1 MSVGDSS
8 GLLAAILTSCVV
20 HIPTLLVWIAGA
32 VLAIMHW
39 RKYPQVSM
47 FTLAALGIFIVLTI
61 AGSILSIWL
70 PVTIMRD
77 GMDSG
82 RLGITLTISGC
93 IQSLIAA
100 GAWGLILAAIFKGR
114 PAEASRNG
122 LPQREQ

>member
-1 MSVGDSS
+1 MSAGDSS
-8 GLLAAILTSCVV
+8 GLLTAILTSCVV

-39 RKYPQVSM
+39 RKHPQVSM
-47 FTLAALGIFIVLTI
+47 FTLAALGIFLVLTI
-61 AGSILSIWL
+61 AGTILSVWL

-77 GMDSG
+77 SGDSS
-82 RLGITLTISGC
+82 RLGITLAISGC

-114 PAEASRNG
+114 PAEAPSDSLSPRA
-122 LPQREQ
+122 Q

>member
-1 MSVGDSS
+1 MSVYDSS

-32 VLAIMHW
+32 VIAFMHW
-39 RKYPQVSM
+39 RKHPQVSM
-47 FTLAALGIFIVLTI
+47 FTLIALGIFIVLTI
-61 AGSILSIWL
+61 AGTILSIWL
-70 PVTIMRD
+70 PVTVMRD
-77 GMDSG
+77 SGDSS

-114 PAEASRNG
+114 PAEANRDS
-122 LPQREQ
+122 LPPSGY

>member
-47 FTLAALGIFIVLTI
+47 FTLAALGIFIVLTV
-61 AGSILSIWL
+61 AGTILSIWL

-77 GMDSG
+77 TRDADQV
-82 RLGITLTISGC
+82 GIILTISGC

-114 PAEASRNG
+114 PAEAPSDS
-122 LPQREQ
+122 LSQRAQ